1 MKGIF
6 MNPGIPPTIM
16 PLQVIYI
23 TAALLFLAILPMP
36 ADFYTLLRIVAAG
49 TFAWGAYRNF
59 GKKLFLLPL
68 AYTMLAILFNPVM
81 EINLAKEISIPLNL
95 LAAVLLL
102 STKNHIVQ

>member
-6 MNPGIPPTIM
+6 TNPGNPATFM

-23 TAALLFLAILPMP
+23 TVALLFLAILPMP
-36 ADFYTLLRIVAAG
+36 AEFYALLRIVAAG

-59 GKKLFLLPL
+59 GKRLFLLPL

-81 EINLAKEISIPLNL
+81 EINLAKEISIPIDL

-102 STKNHIVQ
+102 STKNHIAQ

>member
-1 MKGIF
+1 
-6 MNPGIPPTIM
+6 MNPGNPATIM
-16 PLQVIYI
+16 PVQIIYI

-59 GKKLFLLPL
+59 GKRLFLLPL

-81 EINLAKEISIPLNL
+81 EINLAKEIAIPIDL

-102 STKNHIVQ
+102 STKNYIVE

>member
-6 MNPGIPPTIM
+6 MNPGNPATIM
-16 PLQVIYI
+16 PVQIIYI

-59 GKKLFLLPL
+59 GKRLFLLPL

-81 EINLAKEISIPLNL
+81 EINLAKEISIPINL
-95 LAAVLLL
+95 VAAVLLL
-102 STKNHIVQ
+102 STKNHIVE

>member
-1 MKGIF
+1 
-6 MNPGIPPTIM
+6 M

-68 AYTMLAILFNPVM
+68 AYTMLAILFNPIM
-81 EINLAKEISIPLNL
+81 EINLAKEISIPINL

-102 STKNHIVQ
+102 STKNHIAE

>member
-1 MKGIF
+1 
-6 MNPGIPPTIM
+6 M

-23 TAALLFLAILPMP
+23 TVALLFLAILPMP
-36 ADFYTLLRIVAAG
+36 AEFYALLRIVAAG

-59 GKKLFLLPL
+59 GKRLFLLPL

-81 EINLAKEISIPLNL
+81 EINLAKEISIPIDL

-102 STKNHIVQ
+102 STKNHIAQ

>member
-6 MNPGIPPTIM
+6 LNQGNPATIM
-16 PLQVIYI
+16 PVPVIYI
-23 TAALLFLAILPMP
+23 TVVLLFIAILPMP
-36 ADFYTLLRIVAAG
+36 ADFYALLRIVAAG

-68 AYTMLAILFNPVM
+68 AYTVLAILFNPVM
-81 EINLAKEISIPLNL
+81 EINLAKEIAIPIDL

-102 STKNHIVQ
+102 STKNYIVE